1 MLKRNLVTALVIA
14 ASTMVGQTALA
25 HGGAKPQHGG
35 VVQVANDIGF
45 ELVAEADG
53 ATLYL
58 QDHGKPMASAGLAG
72 KLTVLVGSQKVEAE
86 LKPAGDNK
94 LRASGVRLSPG
105 AKVVAVVNSASGK
118 ATTVR
123 FTIK

>member
-1 MLKRNLVTALVIA
+1 MLKRNLFTALVIA

-72 KLTVLVGSQKVEAE
+72 KLTVLVGSQKAEAE

-94 LRASGVRLSPG
+94 LRASGVKLSPG

>member
-1 MLKRNLVTALVIA
+1 MLKRNLFTALVIA
-14 ASTMVGQTALA
+14 ASTLVGQTALA

-72 KLTVLVGSQKVEAE
+72 KLTVLVGSQKAEAE

-94 LRASGVRLSPG
+94 LRASGVKLSPG

>member
-1 MLKRNLVTALVIA
+1 MLKRKLFTALVIA
-14 ASTMVGQTALA
+14 ASTMFGQAALA

-58 QDHGKPMASAGLAG
+58 QDHGMPMASAVSNGMDAPTRRRHRSA
-72 KLTVLVGSQKVEAE
+72 TVDVS
-86 LKPAGDNK
+86 
-94 LRASGVRLSPG
+94 
-105 AKVVAVVNSASGK
+105 
-118 ATTVR
+118 ATTRSGRSVHHGDYDHR
-123 FTIK
+123 P

>member
-1 MLKRNLVTALVIA
+1 MLKRNLFTALVIA

-35 VVQVANDIGF
+35 VVQLANDISF

-72 KLTVLVGSQKVEAE
+72 KLTVLVGSQKAEAE

-94 LRASGVRLSPG
+94 LRASGVKLSPG

>member
-1 MLKRNLVTALVIA
+1 MLKRKLFTALVIA
-14 ASTMVGQTALA
+14 ASTMFGQAALA

-72 KLTVLVGSQKVEAE
+72 KLAVLVGSQRAEAE

-94 LRASGVRLSPG
+94 LRASGVKLSPG